1 LIAEPFGG
9 NFKGAFEFITKLFPI
24 PNPGVDRFDK
34 LSLPMK
40 EAFPIGRGT
49 FIAFWTLIV

>member
-9 NFKGAFEFITKLFPI
+9 NFNGAFEIMLKLLPI

-34 LSLPMK
+34 LSFPIK
-40 EAFPIGRGT
+40 EEPIGRGT
-49 FIAFWTLIV
+49 FIAFYTLIV